1 MRYIQYLTEVILA
14 WIQMKEGKNLPEK
27 YHHLFETE
35 LSEEGEIREVY
46 QNLLAEERS
55 AENCWT
61 VVLQDFCIR
70 NFTSLQKSSGMES
83 HWM

>member
-46 QNLLAEERS
+46 QNLLARRE
-55 AENCWT
+55 
-61 VVLQDFCIR
+61 
-70 NFTSLQKSSGMES
+70 
-83 HWM
+83 

>member
-46 QNLLAEERS
+46 QN
-55 AENCWT
+55 
-61 VVLQDFCIR
+61 
-70 NFTSLQKSSGMES
+70 
-83 HWM
+83 

>member
-35 LSEEGEIREVY
+35 LSEEGVY
-46 QNLLAEERS
+46 PSS
-55 AENCWT
+55 ADYPF
-61 VVLQDFCIR
+61 VSPFCIFAINNPSGNYR
-70 NFTSLQKSSGMES
+70 NNQ
-83 HWM
+83 